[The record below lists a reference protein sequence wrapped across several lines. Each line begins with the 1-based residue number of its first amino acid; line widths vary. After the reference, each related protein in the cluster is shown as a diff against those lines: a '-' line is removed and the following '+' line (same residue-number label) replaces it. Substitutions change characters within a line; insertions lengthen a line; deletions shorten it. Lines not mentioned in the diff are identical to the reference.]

1 MAVLKSE
8 GLFALRNH
16 VRWEE
21 HSLCIQIQVWVLT
34 LLAIMTLG
42 KSPFLSESQFP
53 HKWNR
58 NKDACTLVPLPQRI
72 NQLKV

>member
-1 MAVLKSE
+1 MAVLKAE
-8 GLFALRNH
+8 GLFALRNY
-16 VRWEE
+16 VSWEE
-21 HSLCIQIQVWVLT
+21 HGLCIQIRVWVLN

-42 KSPFLSESQFP
+42 KSPFLSESQLH

-58 NKDACTLVPLPQRI
+58 NTDACTLVPLPQRI